1 MKRFLKRIV
10 SVDSVLLCLLVAVY
24 TGKMQSG
31 EVLFPVMQ
39 TEDARQRDIQKK
51 KIALTFDDGP
61 NADYTGILLE
71 ELKKRDVQATFFLLG
86 KQAESEP
93 DIVRQ
98 IKKDGHNIGNHS
110 YEHVNLQNLSDEA
123 AIEQVNK
130 TNEVIYEITGEYPIF
145 IRPPF
150 GSWKSN
156 LDYETDMIEVLWD
169 IDPLDWNTHN
179 ADAVANR
186 VIDKVEDNDIILLHD
201 ASKSSVEAAVKIVD
215 ELQKDGYE
223 FVTVEELLFE

>member
-1 MKRFLKRIV
+1 MKHFFKKMIAA
-10 SVDSVLLCLLVAVY
+10 DGVLLCLLAGVY
-24 TGKMQSG
+24 ICKMHSG
-31 EVLFPVMQ
+31 EEVISVMQ
-39 TEDARQRDIQKK
+39 TEDIRQTDIQKK

-61 NADYTGILLE
+61 NAEYTEILLE
-71 ELKKRDVQATFFLLG
+71 ELRKRDIQATFFLLG
-86 KQAESEP
+86 KEAEKEP

-98 IKKDGHNIGNHS
+98 MKEDGHNIGNHS
-110 YEHVNLQNLSDEA
+110 YEHVNLKNLSNEA
-123 AIEQVNK
+123 AIEQIVK

-179 ADAVANR
+179 AKAVADR
-186 VIDKVEDNDIILLHD
+186 VIGKVQENDIILLHD
-201 ASKSSVEAAVKIVD
+201 ASASSVDAA
-215 ELQKDGYE
+215 LQIIDVLEKEGYE